1 MMQIVTTIEL
11 RSAPSKA
18 TKDPALS
25 AFRKL
30 LTEAEQQTGK

>member
-1 MMQIVTTIEL
+1 MQIVSTIDL
-11 RSAPSKA
+11 RAAPSKA